1 LAKPQKEEPMPARVA
16 LGLALSVAFCALAA
30 QAGATPAPSTTACST
45 IASAPFLYSVVIP
58 VSAVQ
63 CDSAQR
69 RLRIETQLTRDGV
82 TVASSTRTCRNA
94 SVCWLTV
101 DASAPD
107 EPGDQVWC
115 TIARGYAG
123 AAFVG
128 EARACETDAGF

>member
-1 LAKPQKEEPMPARVA
+1 MAGRSTAA
-16 LGLALSVAFCALAA
+16 CA
-30 QAGATPAPSTTACST
+30 TT
-45 IASAPFLYSVVIP
+45 ASAPFLYSVVIP

-63 CDSAQR
+63 CDSAGQR
-69 RLRIETQLTRDGV
+69 LKIETRLTRDGV
-82 TVASSTRTCRNA
+82 TVKSATRRCRDT

-123 AAFVG
+123 NVFLG
-128 EARACETDAGF
+128 EARACETDVF